1 MRIAG
6 LQKLTLLDY
15 PDHMACIVFTQGCN
29 FNCGYC
35 QNSSLI
41 DFIGEGTIE
50 EDEIF
55 EFLKKRKGILS
66 GVVITGGE
74 PTVQNDL
81 KDFIKKIKELGYEVK
96 LDTNGTNPKI
106 IKELIDENLVDYIAM
121 DIKHVLSNYKDVT
134 KVNADIKKLEE
145 SIGEV
150 KRIPHE
156 FRTTVIKGIH
166 DIDSLSQIIDHIGE
180 YERYYLQ
187 NFVMSDLVRDKSL
200 LGFTK
205 EELENIKNTLNKKY
219 PNVDV
224 RM

>member
-35 QNSSLI
+35 QNSNLI
-41 DFIGEGTIE
+41 DFIGEETIE
-50 EDEIF
+50 EDAIF

-81 KDFIKKIKELGYEVK
+81 KDFIKKVKELGYEVK

-106 IKELIDENLVDYIAM
+106 IKELIDENLVNYIAM

-166 DIDSLSQIIDHIGE
+166 DIDSLSQIIEHIGE

-205 EELENIKNTLNKKY
+205 EELNNIKNTLNKKY

>member
-35 QNSSLI
+35 QNSGLI
-41 DFIGEGTIE
+41 NFIGEETIE
-50 EDEIF
+50 EDAIF

-81 KDFIKKIKELGYEVK
+81 KDFIKKVKELGYEVK

-121 DIKHVLSNYKDVT
+121 DIKHILNNYKDVAG
-134 KVNADIKKLEE
+134 VNADIKKLEE

-166 DIDSLSQIIDHIGE
+166 DIDSLSRIIEHIGE

-187 NFVMSDLVRDKSL
+187 NFVMSDLVREKSL

-205 EELENIKNTLNKKY
+205 EELDNIKNTLNKKY